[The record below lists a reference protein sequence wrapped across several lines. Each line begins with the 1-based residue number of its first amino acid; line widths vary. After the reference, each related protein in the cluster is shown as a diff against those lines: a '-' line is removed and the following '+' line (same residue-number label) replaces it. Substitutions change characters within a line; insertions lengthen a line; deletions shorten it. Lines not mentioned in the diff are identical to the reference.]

1 MQSITIAGRRI
12 GPDAPPYIIAEVSAN
27 HGGDLARAKR
37 IIDIAAD
44 KGADAV
50 KFQAYTADSLTLDS
64 ERKDFLIQGDNP
76 WRGWRLHA
84 LYQDAATPYAWFPE
98 LFAHA
103 KTRGIPAFAS
113 VFCKESLALLESF
126 DAPAYKIASFEAV
139 DTDLIAACSATGK
152 PVIISTGLCTLADI
166 QIAYDAAKR
175 GGGKEIAL
183 LRCNSAYPADPAE
196 ANLATIADM
205 IRQFDVPIGY
215 SDHTV
220 ETLPAAIAVGIGA
233 CIVEKH
239 VIDTREPATADSS
252 FSCLPDQLEAL
263 VKACREAYL
272 ARGGIKYGP
281 SKREEPSI
289 VFRRSLYAV
298 ADIAAGEKLTQANV
312 RSIRPGHG
320 LPPRHFSEIMG
331 KPVRRAIARGEPI
344 SWDALG

>member
-1 MQSITIAGRRI
+1 MKSITIAGRRI
-12 GPDAPPYIIAEVSAN
+12 GPDEPPYIIAEVSAN

-37 IIDIAAD
+37 IISLAAE

-50 KFQAYTADSLTLDS
+50 KFQAYTADSMTLDCD
-64 ERKDFLIQGDNP
+64 RPDFVIAGDSP
-76 WRGWRLHA
+76 WKGRRLHA
-84 LYQDAATPYAWFPE
+84 LYQEAATPYDWFPE

-103 KTRGIPAFAS
+103 KACGIPAFAS
-113 VFCKESLALLESF
+113 VFGKDSIALLESLG
-126 DAPAYKIASFEAV
+126 APAYKIASFEAV
-139 DTDLIAACSATGK
+139 DGELIAACAATGK
-152 PVIISTGLCTLADI
+152 PVIVSTGLCNLADI
-166 QIAYDAAKR
+166 QTALDAAHS
-175 GGGKEIAL
+175 GGGREIAL

-205 IRQFDVPIGY
+205 IKRFDVPIGY

-239 VIDTREPATADSS
+239 VIDAREPATADST

-263 VKACREAYL
+263 IRACREAFL
-272 ARGGIKYGP
+272 ARGSVKYGP

-298 ADIAAGEKLTQANV
+298 ADIGAGETLTRENV
-312 RSIRPGHG
+312 RSIRPGNG
-320 LPPRHFSEIMG
+320 LPPRCLPQIVG
-331 KPVRRAIARGEPI
+331 KPARRAIARGEPI
-344 SWDALG
+344 LWDALR